1 MASPWTND
9 DSNTSRK
16 RTPSLRKT
24 VKIKPYENHSSNSK
38 EFQEYKVSGEQ
49 GTVDSSAAP
58 EQITFESIE
67 DVQRL
72 NENRNNKVN
81 EIIDKMTAL
90 NVENDGDK
98 LMDFNPPP
106 KPSIQ
111 MKKDLQTG
119 WIKPDEPIPE
129 LKNSLQMPAPSF
141 RGQSIN
147 PYIVNNANLSSLG
160 NYQQVY
166 NPENIEYKPTH
177 APQQHHL
184 QPYYSKMGIG
194 NSGDSKL
201 MEKINYMIHL
211 LENQENEKTDHITE
225 EFILYTF
232 LGVFVIFVLDSFSKG
247 RGKYIR

>member
-24 VKIKPYENHSSNSK
+24 VKIKPYENESK
-38 EFQEYKVSGEQ
+38 EFQDYKVSAESP
-49 GTVDSSAAP
+49 T

-67 DVQRL
+67 DVQTL

-81 EIIDKMTAL
+81 EIIDKMTTL

-98 LMDFNPPP
+98 LMNFNPPP
-106 KPSIQ
+106 KPTIQ

-119 WIKPDEPIPE
+119 WVKPDEPIPE

-160 NYQQVY
+160 NYQQAY
-166 NPENIEYKPTH
+166 NPENIEYK
-177 APQQHHL
+177 Q

-194 NSGDSKL
+194 AGNDSKL

-247 RGKYIR
+247 RGKYTR